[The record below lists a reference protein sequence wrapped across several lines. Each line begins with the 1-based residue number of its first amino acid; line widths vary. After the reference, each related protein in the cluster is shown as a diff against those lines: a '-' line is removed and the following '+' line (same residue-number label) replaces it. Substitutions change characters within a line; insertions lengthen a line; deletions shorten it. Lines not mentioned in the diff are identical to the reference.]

1 MRTQSN
7 DLENKLRL
15 RNVRLEGNLDAVEV
29 REAVTFPHPHRA
41 LQNTLGEDFLIPSAS
56 QILISLK
63 LDGLTVICIL
73 YVR

>member
-15 RNVRLEGNLDAVEV
+15 RNVRLEGNLDGAEV
-29 REAVTFPHPHRA
+29 REAVTFPHPRGA
-41 LQNTLGEDFLIPSAS
+41 GQNSSDEYFLIPSTS

-63 LDGLTVICIL
+63 LDALTVICIL
-73 YVR
+73 YVS